1 MNGLALLREEMT
13 RLLTARGIEAVSA
26 WPGDAARRG
35 PLAVVRLKKLTAAP
49 AGLQGYLGQVETGGL
64 WQERHGQALTVTF
77 GLTLYAPEHTGESGC
92 RDLLDAVAEV
102 LLAGG
107 PAGLAVEEWSA
118 DAPAF
123 DAKAGLFR
131 AEVAVRCRAVLLTEE
146 DEDGGPVDFELQGR
160 IER

>member
-64 WQERHGQALTVTF
+64 WQERHGQALAVTF